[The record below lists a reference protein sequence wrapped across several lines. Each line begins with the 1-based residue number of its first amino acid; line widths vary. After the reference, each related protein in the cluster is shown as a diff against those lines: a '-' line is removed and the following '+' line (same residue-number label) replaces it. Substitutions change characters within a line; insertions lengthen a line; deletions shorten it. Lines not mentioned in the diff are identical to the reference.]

1 MRLLK
6 LCLNT
11 KLGEKRK
18 EGEGKRRKE
27 RKGSEREGKDSIV
40 CIGNKKREKK
50 IISLCFQIFPL
61 TERYKC

>member
-40 CIGNKKREKK
+40 CIGSRRVEKR
-50 IISLCFQIFPL
+50 IFHFPFPL
-61 TERYKC
+61 MERFGC